1 MSEAFNGQ
9 TLRPYN
15 KTDTHLL
22 KNSCKVTSSRDAV
35 LPTFPRTALAAR

>member
-9 TLRPYN
+9 ASRPYN

-22 KNSCKVTSSRDAV
+22 KTSSNVTSSYAV
-35 LPTFPRTALAAR
+35 LPTFPKTALAAR